1 MFLVAH
7 FLGRKI
13 RSIHYERFVR
23 ALKTKIPRG
32 FFYLNR
38 KIQEWILQCLKTS

>member
-32 FFYLNR
+32 FYLNR